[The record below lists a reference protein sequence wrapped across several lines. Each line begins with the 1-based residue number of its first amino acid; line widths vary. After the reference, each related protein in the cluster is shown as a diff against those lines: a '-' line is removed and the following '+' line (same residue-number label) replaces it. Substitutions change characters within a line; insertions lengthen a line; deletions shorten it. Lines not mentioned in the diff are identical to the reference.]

1 MTFYNFKL
9 WYPEVNFVADCV
21 TVIELLLARPH
32 REESSRRSFLKTRS
46 AAEYP
51 NFNFVKFEKS
61 LILFLE
67 GLPLVNDYFE
77 RKENDKNNHK

>member
-21 TVIELLLARPH
+21 TVIEPPFARPH
-32 REESSRRSFLKTRS
+32 REESSRPSLQS
-46 AAEYP
+46 AAEYL
-51 NFNFVKFEKS
+51 NFDFVKFELS

>member
-21 TVIELLLARPH
+21 TVIELLFARPPG
-32 REESSRRSFLKTRS
+32 EESSRRSLWS
-46 AAEYP
+46 AAEYL
-51 NFNFVKFEKS
+51 NFNFVKFEIS

-77 RKENDKNNHK
+77 RKEND

>member
-1 MTFYNFKL
+1 MRENFMTFYNFKL

-21 TVIELLLARPH
+21 TVIEPLFARPH
-32 REESSRRSFLKTRS
+32 RERPSRPSLCS

-51 NFNFVKFEKS
+51 NFNFVKFEIS

-77 RKENDKNNHK
+77 RKEND